1 MASLNPR
8 LKSVRPTPY
17 EVSIGGCPQFP
28 PQPIDGEI
36 PAEIGKHVLGFSDP
50 HDEPHPESTERFLKG
65 SHRLK
70 EKADSMGPRSAEIL
84 NDVEMIPGIEDP
96 GGKHLVLIRL
106 EGLEEWLIVDP
117 ELAAEPEEVSA
128 AARR

>member
-1 MASLNPR
+1 
-8 LKSVRPTPY
+8 
-17 EVSIGGCPQFP
+17 
-28 PQPIDGEI
+28 
-36 PAEIGKHVLGFSDP
+36 
-50 HDEPHPESTERFLKG
+50 
-65 SHRLK
+65 
-70 EKADSMGPRSAEIL
+70 MGPRSAEIL